1 MLSEIYIKNYLLVPE
16 LRLPFERGLCVLT
29 GETGAGKSIIV
40 GSIGLIFG
48 ESAAGLEAYD
58 KNKPIYLEAT
68 FSPSPDKE
76 LQSYLQQINAE
87 SNDELILAREISVS
101 GKSSYYIGGRK
112 VNAAVMKGLKTLLID
127 FHHQRDQQKLLSGA
141 YQLEILD
148 RFAETVQRRED
159 YTAAFRKLKKLQR
172 DLDDMIQKQE
182 RQKQQLELYRY
193 QYEELENA
201 QLKSH
206 EDALLQQEY
215 ELLSHSLEILEL
227 SQSLNQLSFESENSI
242 FNQLSHFNTQLQR
255 FKQLNPALDNAAQA
269 LLEAME
275 ALRSVS
281 SHLADVSDSLSYD
294 PSRLAELEQRL
305 DLINALLHKHKA
317 KSVDELQQLFQQRA
331 EELNAAQDFDQQLQ
345 MLSKQM
351 DTDLQ
356 ELLNKADLLSSQRK
370 KAAQKLAQELQS
382 SIRRLGIKEA
392 RLQIEIDKISPAEN
406 IQSDPFSALTESGQD
421 KVEIRFS
428 ANPGSSLKALSA
440 VASGGEIS
448 RILLGIKEVL
458 VAREAPRLLILDE
471 IDAGIGGKTAE
482 MVAECIAKIALKH
495 PVLCITHL
503 AQIAA
508 QADRHIAVEKHSD
521 EKTTVTLRVL
531 DREERIRELAR
542 MLSGKLTDAALRHAQ
557 ELRKQ

>member
-255 FKQLNPALDNAAQA
+255 FKQLNPALDNAAEA

>member
-331 EELNAAQDFDQQLQ
+331 EELNAAQDFDQQIQ

>member
-255 FKQLNPALDNAAQA
+255 FKQLNPALDNAAEA

-331 EELNAAQDFDQQLQ
+331 EELNAAQDFDQQIQ